1 MCFSFSQMIGTPFQ
15 SFNFADRKRTK
26 TSFSGIICNISAR
39 LPRLLHLRLVLLSAR
54 LFSAS
59 LNAPLSSFSSSLVM
73 FISFPFLPR
82 LPPSFSRCLPLS
94 FCLPGHGLV
103 KTSSALCLFSFI
115 SWKFLDSP
123 FFLFLFISAPLH
135 RSLYLFPLLPASF
148 FCPLFIFTPLLP
160 LFPYLF
166 IHAPFLSLSLHLALP
181 RSLSSIVWMIAV
193 RRSHH

>member
-1 MCFSFSQMIGTPFQ
+1 MCYLSV
-15 SFNFADRKRTK
+15 
-26 TSFSGIICNISAR
+26 
-39 LPRLLHLRLVLLSAR
+39 RLLFKRKGMG
-54 LFSAS
+54 
-59 LNAPLSSFSSSLVM
+59 LSSRTGLHILNQTAYVSSSLVM
-73 FISFPFLPR
+73 FISFPFLSR

-193 RRSHH
+193 RRSHHWVCLITWLQGNYPVKLSLPESMKDA